1 MTVYYK
7 ATQPDGTDFR
17 TGTVDY
23 DGALTSGEP
32 VMHPDPFW
40 DDAAGYLSISV
51 EPADTLI
58 GGSWPCR
65 LFEVEPVGEV
75 RTAPCHP
82 YKRAVTG
89 LRMVREVEAWRA
101 LGPRGESVAQFIAR
115 TAAWTAAWTA
125 TRGAAWTAAR
135 TAAWTAAWTATRGA
149 AWTAARDAA
158 WTAAR
163 TAARDAV
170 WDAAWGAAGDAVW
183 DAAWDAAGALLV
195 RDRISPEQ
203 FRTLTEPWKIL
214 TGEEL

>member
-1 MTVYYK
+1 VTVYYK

-23 DGALTSGEP
+23 AGALASGDP

-51 EPADTLI
+51 EPAETLI

-75 RTAPCHP
+75 RTAPGHP

-101 LGPRGESVAQFIAR
+101 LGPRGESVAEFIAR
-115 TAAWTAAWTA
+115 TSAGDAAWDAAWTAAWTA
-125 TRGAAWTAAR
+125 G
-135 TAAWTAAWTATRGA
+135 
-149 AWTAARDAA
+149 
-158 WTAAR
+158 
-163 TAARDAV
+163 
-170 WDAAWGAAGDAVW
+170 
-183 DAAWDAAGALLV
+183 DAAGALLV

-203 FRTLTEPWKIL
+203 FRMLTEPWKIL